1 MEQPFNM
8 QQIMKL
14 ARSPAGQ
21 KLMEAMKKSGTDMEK
36 AASYAQNGNL
46 DQAKNAISDLLDDPQ
61 IRSLLRQLEEHL

>member
-1 MEQPFNM
+1 MQQQFNMEQ
-8 QQIMKL
+8 ILKL

-21 KLMEAMKKSGTDMEK
+21 QLLETMKKSGTDMEK

-46 DQAKNAISDLLDDPQ
+46 DQAKNAISSLLDDPQ